1 MSHTIVTDFPLEAWR
16 LVGRVS
22 NLAQNEI
29 RLVLVDII
37 VHLGSTV
44 STVYTPS
51 ILVDPAPTHACHL
64 ALYRCLLTSKALY

>member
-1 MSHTIVTDFPLEAWR
+1 MSHTIVTDFPLEAVR

-22 NLAQNEI
+22 NLAQNDI

-37 VHLGSTV
+37 VQLGSTV

-51 ILVDPAPTHACHL
+51 ILVDPPPTHASHL
-64 ALYRCLLTSKALY
+64 AHYPCLLTSNAL